1 MGKRKLNDTSFYQC
15 EWTGFPMK
23 SAHCYMPSWSP
34 TGKLMKKGSYCNWES
49 VIAHGNWLL
58 NHSEIHEHEHQKISE
73 HVEFV
78 TGVNVSSA
86 PHFNELSH
94 TKGDLDVHAFH
105 AACAMQTGPITAV
118 KISPNGEIFELLL
131 SPVEGKFDFN
141 SYMHKPYNHLM
152 VLSTFHSMRKKGT
165 NKNTDRDLTVWYYPT
180 RDLTHNPTAS
190 NLFKMQ
196 LYGDILLVQ
205 QSREACFLPRERFV
219 SFNKAQFEEQFT
231 KKRRKATAE
240 PPSLSREAYDTLK
253 EQMQATLNS
262 YEQRM
267 SSTAVDPKTMSNTQ
281 TMVQTSGRKLAE
293 KLKERG
299 VVAPPLQVH

>member
-23 SAHCYMPSWSP
+23 SAHCYMPTWSP
-34 TGKLMKKGSYCNWES
+34 TGKLTKKGSYCNWES
-49 VIAHGNWLL
+49 VVAHAAWLL
-58 NHSEIHEHEHQKISE
+58 EHSEIHEQEHQKICE
-73 HVEFV
+73 HVEFI
-78 TGVNVSSA
+78 TGVHVAKA
-86 PHFNELSH
+86 PHFDELSH
-94 TKGDLDVHAFH
+94 TKGSLDMHAFH
-105 AACAMQTGPITAV
+105 LSCAQHTGPITAV
-118 KISPNGEIFELLL
+118 KVSPNGDVFEILLH
-131 SPVEGKFDFN
+131 PNEGKFDFF

-152 VLSTFHSMRKKGT
+152 ALSTFHSMRKKGSS
-165 NKNTDRDLTVWYYPT
+165 KNTDRDLTVWYYPT
-180 RDLTHNPTAS
+180 RDLPHNPTAS

-219 SFNKAQFEEQFT
+219 SFNKTQFEEQFT
-231 KKRRKATAE
+231 KKKRKAAAD

-262 YEQRM
+262 YEQKM
-267 SSTAVDPKTMSNTQ
+267 SSKALDPKEVSHTQ
-281 TMVQTSGRKLAE
+281 TMVPTSGHKLAE

-299 VVAPPLQVH
+299 LVPPQEAR